1 MSLCSISLKVYYA
14 LLWTSEVLQD
24 LLCYTVY
31 LFDSAFLSHIIMEN
45 KNMASDKHFSEVVRG
60 FWYFWFVGWCLL
72 LETLMAR
79 ICHYSQRNHKHK
91 ISRGPLYPHC
101 SEPTR

>member
-1 MSLCSISLKVYYA
+1 
-14 LLWTSEVLQD
+14 
-24 LLCYTVY
+24 
-31 LFDSAFLSHIIMEN
+31 
-45 KNMASDKHFSEVVRG
+45 MASDKHFSEVVRG

-91 ISRGPLYPHC
+91 ISRGPLYPYC